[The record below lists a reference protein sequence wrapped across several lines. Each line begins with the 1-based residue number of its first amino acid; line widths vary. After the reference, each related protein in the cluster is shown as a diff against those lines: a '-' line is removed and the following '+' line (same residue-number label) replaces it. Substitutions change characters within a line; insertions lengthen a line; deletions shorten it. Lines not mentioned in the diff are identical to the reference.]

1 MLAALEGPLPLGEK
15 KNNIKREKGKKR
27 KRKEQNKLKSNGT
40 KAMYYGRDGLYS
52 HKTWENKCMKVA
64 RPKKN
69 ERNST

>member
-52 HKTWENKCMKVA
+52 HKT
-64 RPKKN
+64 
-69 ERNST
+69 